1 MIEFEYF
8 NAALRQNTALKI
20 KQTVGEITPPDGYAF
35 GVLSALTNL
44 EEIDSVLLQDNKAV
58 YIHTLDISVPTEES
72 MIAYVESVIAGG
84 IDEITINTNNEN
96 KMQAIG
102 LINKN
107 TAQSATNPVY
117 DWVGTQ
123 EEYVDQNVAE
133 LHPDWVCFITDDA
146 YDPQSTYV
154 FEQGE
159 AATTWN
165 IVHNLN
171 KYPSV
176 TVVDSAG
183 TTIDCTVIYINSN
196 QCELRFNAAFKGNAY
211 LN

>member
-1 MIEFEYF
+1 MQFEYF
-8 NAALRQNTALKI
+8 NAHLLQNTALKI
-20 KQTVGEITPPDGYAF
+20 KETIGAITPPDGYAF

-44 EEIDSVLLQDNKAV
+44 ENVESSIAENSGAV
-58 YIHTLDISVPTEES
+58 FIHTLGVKVPTEDAVVE
-72 MIAYVESVIAGG
+72 YVRTAAAGAADG
-84 IDEITINTNNEN
+84 ISITLNEN
-96 KMQAIG
+96 DELQAIG

-107 TAQSATNPVY
+107 TANGATNPVY
-117 DWVGTQ
+117 DWVGTR

-133 LHPDWVCFITDDA
+133 LHPDWVCFITNDA

-165 IVHNLN
+165 VVHNLN

-183 TTIDCTVIYINSN
+183 TVIDCTVIYINSN